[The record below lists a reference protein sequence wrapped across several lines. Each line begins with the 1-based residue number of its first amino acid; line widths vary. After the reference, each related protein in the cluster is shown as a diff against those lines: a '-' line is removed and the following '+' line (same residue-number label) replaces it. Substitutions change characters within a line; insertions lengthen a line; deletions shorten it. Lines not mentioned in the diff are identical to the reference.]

1 MYKTEVCVHKRE
13 NNKKRNYVLVNKN
26 QCKHVPVNPSKLMNE
41 IGMLA
46 DKYISKFTGGMGAD
60 TNFIVIGFAETATA
74 LGFMLGQRL
83 NSIFKNVYYTHTT
96 REHIDGEFVE
106 FKEEHSHAVEQKLST
121 YLFEKM
127 AEAGKKYNIIFV
139 EDEVTT
145 GKTILNAVRTLRDSG
160 VAQNCESITIASI
173 LNGMTEEQL
182 GKFGNNGIQYVY
194 LNKLSEASV
203 YTEQAKDIVCNGNYY
218 DVDDMSSLCE
228 PYNSCVYGL
237 KPPLNFTNMGGLISK
252 YLNRNLLDSIAD
264 LIALSAKQ
272 RKMKKV
278 VIVGTEECMA
288 FPIML
293 ANFLDDVTEHT
304 LELTCHSTTRSPIE
318 TSDDTLLKD
327 RVTLPSVYDSDR
339 VTYLYN
345 TMSDDKGA
353 DLVIFVTDG
362 TNDSALNK
370 LANHYLKRAGAKEA
384 MKVKLYFG
392 CNVED

>member
-41 IGMLA
+41 IGILA
-46 DKYISKFTGGMGAD
+46 DKYMSEFTSGMDAD

-74 LGFMLGQRL
+74 LGFIFGQKL
-83 NSIFKNVYYTHTT
+83 NRAFKNVYYTHTT
-96 REHIDGEFVE
+96 REHIAGEFIE

-121 YLFEKM
+121 YLFEKL
-127 AEAGKKYNIIFV
+127 ADKKYNIIFV

-145 GKTILNAVRTLRDSG
+145 GKTILNAVRTLRESG

-182 GKFGNNGIQYVY
+182 GKFDDNGIQYVY
-194 LNKLSEASV
+194 LDKLSEASV
-203 YTEQAKDIVCNGNYY
+203 YTEQANNIVCNNNYY
-218 DVDDMSSLCE
+218 DVNDISSLCE

-264 LIALSAKQ
+264 LIALSVKQ

-278 VIVGTEECMA
+278 VVVGTEECMA

-293 ANFLDDVTEHT
+293 ANFLDEVTEHT

-318 TSDDTLLKD
+318 PSDDTLLKD
-327 RVTLPSVYDSDR
+327 RVTLPSVYDNDR

-345 TMSDDKGA
+345 TMSDDKDA
-353 DLVIFVTDG
+353 DLVLFVTDG
-362 TNDSALNK
+362 SNDSALNK
-370 LANHYLKRAGAKEA
+370 LANHYLERAGAKEV
-384 MKVKLYFG
+384 MKVKLYFRHG
-392 CNVED
+392 AED

>member
-46 DKYISKFTGGMGAD
+46 DKYMSEFTGGMDAD

-74 LGFMLGQRL
+74 LGFMFGQKL
-83 NSIFKNVYYTHTT
+83 NRSFKNVYYTHTT
-96 REHIDGEFVE
+96 REHVVGKFIE

-121 YLFEKM
+121 YLFEKL
-127 AEAGKKYNIIFV
+127 ADKKYNIIFV

-145 GKTILNAVRTLRDSG
+145 GKTILNAVRTLRESG

-182 GKFGNNGIQYVY
+182 GKFDDNGIQYVY
-194 LNKLSEASV
+194 LDKLSEASV
-203 YTEQAKDIVCNGNYY
+203 YTEQAKNIVCNNNYY
-218 DVDDMSSLCE
+218 DVNDMGSLCE

-264 LIALSAKQ
+264 LIALSVKQ

-293 ANFLDDVTEHT
+293 ANFLDEVTEHT

-318 TSDDTLLKD
+318 PSDDTLLKD
-327 RVTLPSVYDSDR
+327 RITLPSVYDSDR

-345 TMSDDKGA
+345 TMSDDKDA
-353 DLVIFVTDG
+353 DLVLFVTDG

-370 LANHYLKRAGAKEA
+370 LANHYLERAGAKEV
-384 MKVKLYFG
+384 MKVKLYFRHG
-392 CNVED
+392 VED

>member
-46 DKYISKFTGGMGAD
+46 DKYMSEFTSGMDAD
-60 TNFIVIGFAETATA
+60 KNFIVIGFAETATA
-74 LGFMLGQRL
+74 LGFIFGQKL
-83 NSIFKNVYYTHTT
+83 NRAFKNVYYTHTT
-96 REHIDGEFVE
+96 REHIDGEFIE

-121 YLFEKM
+121 YLFEKL
-127 AEAGKKYNIIFV
+127 ADKKYNIIFV

-145 GKTILNAVRTLRDSG
+145 GKTILNAVKTLRESG
-160 VAQNCESITIASI
+160 VDQNCESITIASI

-182 GKFGNNGIQYVY
+182 GKFDDNGIQYVY
-194 LNKLSEASV
+194 LDKLSEASV
-203 YTEQAKDIVCNGNYY
+203 YTEQANNIVCNNNYY
-218 DVDDMSSLCE
+218 DVNGMSSICE

-264 LIALSAKQ
+264 LIALSVKQ

-278 VIVGTEECMA
+278 VVVGTEECMA

-293 ANFLDDVTEHT
+293 ANFLDEVTGHT

-318 TSDDTLLKD
+318 PSDDTLLKD
-327 RVTLPSVYDSDR
+327 RVTLPSVYDNDR

-345 TMSDDKGA
+345 TMSDDKDA
-353 DLVIFVTDG
+353 DLVLFVTDG

-370 LANHYLKRAGAKEA
+370 LANHYLERAGAKEV
-384 MKVKLYFG
+384 MKVKLYFRHG
-392 CNVED
+392 AED

>member
-46 DKYISKFTGGMGAD
+46 DKYMSEFTGGVDAD

-74 LGFMLGQRL
+74 LGFMFGQKL
-83 NSIFKNVYYTHTT
+83 NRSFKNVYYTHTT
-96 REHIDGEFVE
+96 REHITGEFIE

-121 YLFEKM
+121 YLFEKL
-127 AEAGKKYNIIFV
+127 ADKKYNIIFV

-145 GKTILNAVRTLRDSG
+145 GKTILNAVRTLRESG

-182 GKFGNNGIQYVY
+182 GKFDDNGIQYVY
-194 LNKLSEASV
+194 LDKLSEASV
-203 YTEQAKDIVCNGNYY
+203 YTEQAKNIVCNNKYY
-218 DVDDMSSLCE
+218 DVDGMSSLCE

-264 LIALSAKQ
+264 LIALSVKQ

-278 VIVGTEECMA
+278 IVVGTEECMA

-293 ANFLDDVTEHT
+293 ANFLDEVTEHT

-318 TSDDTLLKD
+318 PSDDTLLKD

-345 TMSDDKGA
+345 TMSDDKDA
-353 DLVIFVTDG
+353 DLVLFVTDG
-362 TNDSALNK
+362 TNEGALNK
-370 LANHYLKRAGAKEA
+370 LANHYLERAGAKEV
-384 MKVKLYFG
+384 MKVRLYFRHG
-392 CNVED
+392 VED

>member
-1 MYKTEVCVHKRE
+1 MYKTEICVHKRE

-46 DKYISKFTGGMGAD
+46 DKYMSGFTGEMDAD

-74 LGFMLGQRL
+74 LGFMFGQKL
-83 NSIFKNVYYTHTT
+83 NGSFKNVYYTHTT
-96 REHIDGEFVE
+96 REHTVGEFIE

-121 YLFEKM
+121 YLFEKL
-127 AEAGKKYNIIFV
+127 ADKKYHIIFV

-145 GKTILNAVRTLRDSG
+145 GKTTLNAVRTLRESG

-182 GKFGNNGIQYVY
+182 GKFNDNSIQYVY

-203 YTEQAKDIVCNGNYY
+203 YTEQANNIVCNNNYY
-218 DVDDMSSLCE
+218 DVDGMSSLCE

-252 YLNRNLLDSIAD
+252 YLNRNLLDSITD
-264 LIALSAKQ
+264 LIALSVKQ

-278 VIVGTEECMA
+278 VVVGTEECMA

-293 ANFLDDVTEHT
+293 ANFLDEVTGHT

-318 TSDDTLLKD
+318 PSDDTLLKD
-327 RVTLPSVYDSDR
+327 RVALPSVYDNDR

-345 TMSDDKGA
+345 TMSDDKDA
-353 DLVIFVTDG
+353 DLVLFVTDG

-370 LANHYLKRAGAKEA
+370 LANHYLERAGAKEV
-384 MKVKLYFG
+384 MKVKLHFKHS
-392 CNVED
+392 VED